1 MRLGKDVLEADLY
14 GELGL
19 LPDATESEIRV
30 AYRRLV
36 RASHPDLN
44 QHDPEAASRMSRL
57 NVAAKVLLDPALR
70 RAYDRVP
77 RGVKQAT
84 STATS
89 APSTAWYEQREQTT
103 DSDWADAATTEPAPM
118 TDNERRSFGSFF
130 SELRGRD
137 EQLGLRLQER
147 VAALSPREQIG
158 MAALFCALAL
168 MLIAWAHPQGLV
180 GNELQPTSISVRAVN
195 P

>member
-14 GELGL
+14 GELGV

-30 AYRRLV
+30 AYRHKV

-44 QHDPEAASRMSRL
+44 QEDPEAVPRMARL

-77 RGVKQAT
+77 RGARTGATTQAQ
-84 STATS
+84 AA
-89 APSTAWYEQREQTT
+89 APRRAAWFDRQEQGGDDNDWAPPPVAPREQR
-103 DSDWADAATTEPAPM
+103 A
-118 TDNERRSFGSFF
+118 SFGNFF
-130 SELRGRD
+130 GEIRSRD
-137 EQLGLRLQER
+137 GQLGLQVQEFIESMSVR
-147 VAALSPREQIG
+147 QQIGVAALLF
-158 MAALFCALAL
+158 AVAL
-168 MLIAWAHPQGLV
+168 GLV
-180 GNELQPTSISVRAVN
+180 AMSRPTTLADGTTQPIDLGVY

>member
-30 AYRRLV
+30 AYRHKV

-44 QHDPEAASRMSRL
+44 QADPDAAPRMTRL

-70 RAYDRVP
+70 RAYDRAP
-77 RGVKQAT
+77 RGTAKPTHEVK
-84 STATS
+84 
-89 APSTAWYEQREQTT
+89 APRRAPWFERREQT
-103 DSDWADAATTEPAPM
+103 SDNDWTTPPVPAP
-118 TDNERRSFGSFF
+118 EQRKSFGNFF
-130 SELRGRD
+130 GELRSRD
-137 EQLGLRLQER
+137 GQLSLQVQELVESLSVR
-147 VAALSPREQIG
+147 QQIGVAALLF
-158 MAALFCALAL
+158 AVALV
-168 MLIAWAHPQGLV
+168 LIVMAHPQGL
-180 GNELQPTSISVRAVN
+180 GDGKAQPTSVDIGSVY